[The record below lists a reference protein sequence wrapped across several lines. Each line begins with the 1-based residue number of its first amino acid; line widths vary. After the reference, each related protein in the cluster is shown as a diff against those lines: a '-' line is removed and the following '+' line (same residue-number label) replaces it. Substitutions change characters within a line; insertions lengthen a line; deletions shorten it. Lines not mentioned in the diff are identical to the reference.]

1 MDKNFLALS
10 KQTATE
16 NKNKPSYFLLNI
28 FLFFSLYYN
37 LDRVFR
43 NSEEYY
49 RIDKRLNL
57 NFPLLGSMSIEQPTT
72 DLIVNPRYLIFVDK
86 NFLALSKQTATCS
99 ERAKIYTGI
108 HQVSLWSEVTG
119 NWIEKRERRRE
130 KVSGQK
136 WKFTERSEIHG
147 RMKNEERTRWNTVEV
162 HRESRMR
169 RSVTREKEG
178 REREREVGRRRG
190 IN

>member
-1 MDKNFLALS
+1 M
-10 KQTATE
+10 
-16 NKNKPSYFLLNI
+16 
-28 FLFFSLYYN
+28 
-37 LDRVFR
+37 
-43 NSEEYY
+43 
-49 RIDKRLNL
+49 
-57 NFPLLGSMSIEQPTT
+57 NFPLLGSTSIEQPTT

-86 NFLALSKQTATCS
+86 NFFALSKQTATCF
-99 ERAKIYTGI
+99 ERAKIYAGI
-108 HQVSLWSEVTG
+108 HQISLIRGYGELDR
-119 NWIEKRERRRE
+119 KERGERE